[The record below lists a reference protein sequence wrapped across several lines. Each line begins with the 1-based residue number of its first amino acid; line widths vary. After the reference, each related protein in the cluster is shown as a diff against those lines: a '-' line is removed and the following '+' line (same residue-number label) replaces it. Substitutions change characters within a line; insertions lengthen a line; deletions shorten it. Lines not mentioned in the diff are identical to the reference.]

1 MAFGF
6 PAYHEDEVSHKGVKA
21 NDLRRCITEALVEL
35 TWIADEDDDLWFGN
49 TGMNLLSYGETIRIE
64 RHAGGL
70 VTICSECK
78 MPTQCFDWGRNKRN
92 VNLFFDTLEDYV
104 AEVRS

>member
-6 PAYHEDEVSHKGVKA
+6 PAYHEDEVSYKGVKA

-49 TGMNLLSYGETIRIE
+49 TGMNLWSYGENIKIE
-64 RHAGGL
+64 RHAGGR
-70 VTICSECK
+70 VTIRSECK
-78 MPTQCFDWGRNKRN
+78 MPTQCIDWGRNKRN
-92 VNLFFDTLEDYV
+92 VNLFFERLEDYV